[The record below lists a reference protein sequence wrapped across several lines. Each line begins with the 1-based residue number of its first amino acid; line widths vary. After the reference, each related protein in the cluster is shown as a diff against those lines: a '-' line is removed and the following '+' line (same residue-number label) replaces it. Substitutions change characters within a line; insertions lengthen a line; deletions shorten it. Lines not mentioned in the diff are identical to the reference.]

1 MIQAEQTVGKHSVR
15 EPRHSCREITH
26 TARSQPLSTHPQEKK
41 SGLKQTLFS
50 VSLEVELS

>member
-1 MIQAEQTVGKHSVR
+1 MIQAEQMVGKHSVR